1 MFGSTYII
9 VDMMT
14 ELTNTEDRFSR
25 ALAIE
30 IRSELPRHGLN
41 VTSLAARAGMERDVL
56 TTRLTG
62 RTDWRRRELQAVA
75 VVLGLTASELMA
87 RAERALSGLAV
98 SA

>member
-1 MFGSTYII
+1 MFASAYI
-9 VDMMT
+9 VLPMMT
-14 ELTNTEDRFSR
+14 ALANEEDRFGR

-30 IRSELPRHGLN
+30 IRSELPRRGLN
-41 VTSLAARAGMERDVL
+41 VTSLATRAGMERDVL

-75 VVLGLTASELMA
+75 SVLGLTASELMA
-87 RAERALSGLAV
+87 RAESAMSSMAV